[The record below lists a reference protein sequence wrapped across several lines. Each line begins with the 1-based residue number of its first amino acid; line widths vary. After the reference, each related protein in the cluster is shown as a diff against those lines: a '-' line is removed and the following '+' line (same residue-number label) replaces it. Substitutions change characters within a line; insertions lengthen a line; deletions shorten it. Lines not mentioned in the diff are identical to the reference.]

1 MTVCRTGKK
10 YELPKA
16 QLVLADLPY
25 QLGINAFALRNV
37 DIFAEAELEDKQLA
51 RKQKML
57 EFGGV

>member
-1 MTVCRTGKK
+1 MERIALYNDSMQNWKK

-16 QLVLADLPY
+16 QYEKLLP
-25 QLGINAFALRNV
+25 LRNV

-57 EFGGV
+57 EFGGVS

>member
-1 MTVCRTGKK
+1 MTVCRTGKNMF
-10 YELPKA
+10 YEKILP
-16 QLVLADLPY
+16 
-25 QLGINAFALRNV
+25 LRNV

>member
-51 RKQKML
+51 RK
-57 EFGGV
+57 